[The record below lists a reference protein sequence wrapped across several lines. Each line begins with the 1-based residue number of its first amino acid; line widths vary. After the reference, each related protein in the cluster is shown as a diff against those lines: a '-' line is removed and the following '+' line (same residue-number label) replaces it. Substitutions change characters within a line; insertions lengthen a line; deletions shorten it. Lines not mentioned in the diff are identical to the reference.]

1 MNRYSEALSVLFKAR
16 KVRETN
22 TGNRMIGLLLMH
34 DGNVTQ
40 AIPYLEKAL
49 ISLPND
55 PLLLQNLG
63 SAYIKTG
70 RIQEGKDLLVQ
81 LQQINSQNRRN

>member
-1 MNRYSEALSVLFKAR
+1 
-16 KVRETN
+16 
-22 TGNRMIGLLLMH
+22 MIGLLLLM
-34 DGNVTQ
+34 GGKVTQ

-49 ISLPND
+49 VSLPND

-70 RIQEGKDLLVQ
+70 RIQEGQDLLVQ
-81 LQQINSQNRRN
+81 LQQIHPKNQRN